1 MNLPPLARVVLWMT
15 GTLLS
20 FSAMALSVRGLAGA
34 FKIFEILTF
43 RTAVGTL
50 ILIGIAL
57 MKPALWSEITLRR
70 FGMHALRN
78 GIHFGS
84 QYMWALSLTLLP
96 LATVFALE
104 FTMPAWAV
112 PLAFLFL
119 GERPTRA
126 RIGSVIGGF
135 IGVLIVVR
143 PGMSAFNPAAL
154 LVLCAAF
161 GYATTNI
168 ATKKLTTTESA
179 FAIVFWMNL
188 IQLPLGYFGSDPLF
202 FERITPIS
210 IIPILGIG
218 ISGLSAH
225 YCLTRALQIADA
237 TVVIPLDFLRLPL
250 IAIVGW
256 TFYGEPLDV
265 FVFVGAAIIIAG
277 VLWGLNSEAKKAAPT
292 AGTPQSDSSNLATPP
307 SGHG

>member
-126 RIGSVIGGF
+126 RIGSVICGF

-265 FVFVGAAIIIAG
+265 FVFVGAASIIAG
-277 VLWGLNSEAKKAAPT
+277 VLGGRNSEAKKAAPT
-292 AGTPQSDSSNLATPP
+292 AGTPQRDSSNLATPP